1 MFKWLFTGR
10 RQCNEMVS
18 SLLAENER
26 LRAELA
32 AVRESEKPLR
42 LLVNV
47 LRDCNR
53 TLDERLNAMEGTD

>member
-1 MFKWLFTGR
+1 MLRWLLTGR
-10 RQCNEMVS
+10 RECNERVS
-18 SLLAENER
+18 SLMAENER

-42 LLVNV
+42 LLVTV

-53 TLDERLNAMEGTD
+53 TLDERLNAMEGTG